1 MKNNFIRFGRKMGR
15 YLATYLGCLNTFIWK
30 ICVFL
35 QMILLSMIVLILF
48 SSVYWRYFLN
58 DPISWSEDAALLCMI
73 WMTFLGVP
81 VALRS
86 GDHVAMEIVLQKF
99 SDRTTAILRVGI
111 GFVILSTSF
120 IAVYYGTAFVNQ
132 GMARIVPSMD
142 WLSQGYIYLA
152 LPTGFLLMIPIGF
165 ENILKPFVS
174 SATIT
179 QEG

>member
-1 MKNNFIRFGRKMGR
+1 MGR
-15 YLATYLGCLNTFIWK
+15 YVTTYLEQLNTLIWK
-30 ICVFL
+30 VCVFL
-35 QMILLSMIVLILF
+35 QMILLGMIVLTLF
-48 SSVYWRYFLN
+48 SSVCWRYFLN

-81 VALRS
+81 VALRG
-86 GDHVAMEIVLQKF
+86 GDHVAMEIILQQF
-99 SDRTTAILRVGI
+99 PDTIIPMLRAGI

-120 IAVYYGTAFVNQ
+120 IVVYYGTAFVDQ

-152 LPTGFLLMIPIGF
+152 LPTGFFLMIPIGL
-165 ENILKPFVS
+165 ENILKLFTP
-174 SATIT
+174 SATMT